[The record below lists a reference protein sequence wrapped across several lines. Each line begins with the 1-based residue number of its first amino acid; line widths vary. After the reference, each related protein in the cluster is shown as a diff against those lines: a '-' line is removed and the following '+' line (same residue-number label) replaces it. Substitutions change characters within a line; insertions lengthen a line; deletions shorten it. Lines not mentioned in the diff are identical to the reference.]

1 MKLDLPDIQALNTA
15 LNGPEGGFPAIA
27 DQLCGLDEQGLL
39 IAPQE
44 SPEEFQKR
52 LTAMHAEW
60 DYEPPADARPLPGG
74 IREEA
79 ERTVFGL
86 YGASPR
92 WIPVYCSSVEA
103 GRFSA
108 RVTLIL
114 EKIVSIVF
122 LSGAFL
128 NKSRHRGYDA
138 AETLA
143 HEMVHALRIAYP
155 VSAYEEYFPCQVHKS
170 RFRRLAGNLFRRWE
184 IPVLFFCGLMFAT
197 LHPVF
202 LLIPLAVLLREI
214 QLHLR
219 IRSAAKKLRE
229 LHLRRNP
236 FCSACPT
243 TRSKRW
249 RKEKHPRFWRIQA
262 RSGGLCCSGVSRSP
276 DNGSQ
281 GNRRLSNSS
290 RMIPAVRGRFT
301 GSGSAIQ
308 PSR

>member
-15 LNGPEGGFPAIA
+15 LNGPEDGFPAIA
-27 DQLCGLDEQGLL
+27 DQLCRLDEQGLL

-44 SPEEFQKR
+44 SPEEFLKR
-52 LTAMHAEW
+52 LAAMHAEW

-74 IREEA
+74 IREDA
-79 ERTVFGL
+79 ERMFSGL

-92 WIPVYCSSVEA
+92 WIPVYCSSVET

-108 RVTLIL
+108 GVTLIL
-114 EKIVSIVF
+114 EKIVPIVF

-155 VSAYEEYFPCQVHKS
+155 VSVYEEYFPCQVHKS

-184 IPVLFFCGLMFAT
+184 IPVLFFCGLTFAA

-202 LLIPLAVLLREI
+202 LLIPFAVLLREI

-219 IRSAAKKLRE
+219 IRSAAKRLRE
-229 LHLRRNP
+229 LGLRP
-236 FCSACPT
+236 MPV
-243 TRSKRW
+243 
-249 RKEKHPRFWRIQA
+249 
-262 RSGGLCCSGVSRSP
+262 LL
-276 DNGSQ
+276 
-281 GNRRLSNSS
+281 RLSDAEIKTLAKGK
-290 RMIPAVRGRFT
+290 IPAFLED
-301 GSGSAIQ
+301 SGSFRRALLFRRF
-308 PSR
+308 PLL

>member
-15 LNGPEGGFPAIA
+15 LNGPEDGFSAIA

-52 LTAMHAEW
+52 LAAMHAEW

-79 ERTVFGL
+79 EQTVSDL

-92 WIPVYCSSVEA
+92 WIPVSCSSGET

-108 RVTLIL
+108 GVTLIL
-114 EKIVSIVF
+114 EKIVPIVF
-122 LSGAFL
+122 LSGAFF
-128 NKSRHRGYDA
+128 NKSCHRGYDA

-155 VSAYEEYFPCQVHKS
+155 VSVYEEYFPCQVHKS
-170 RFRRLAGNLFRRWE
+170 RFRRLVGNLFRRWE

-229 LHLRRNP
+229 LHLRP
-236 FCSACPT
+236 EPV
-243 TRSKRW
+243 
-249 RKEKHPRFWRIQA
+249 
-262 RSGGLCCSGVSRSP
+262 LL
-276 DNGSQ
+276 
-281 GNRRLSNSS
+281 RLSD
-290 RMIPAVRGRFT
+290 REIKTLAKGKTPAFLED
-301 GSGSAIQ
+301 SGSFRRALLFRRF
-308 PSR
+308 PLS

>member
-1 MKLDLPDIQALNTA
+1 VKLDLPDIQALNAA
-15 LNGPEGGFPAIA
+15 LNDPEDGFPAIV
-27 DQLCGLDEQGLL
+27 DQLCNLDEQGLL

-79 ERTVFGL
+79 EHMVSYHL

-92 WIPVYCSSVEA
+92 WIPVYCSSVET

-108 RVTLIL
+108 GVTLIL
-114 EKIVSIVF
+114 EKIVPIVF

-155 VSAYEEYFPCQVHKS
+155 VSVYEEYFPCQVHKS

-184 IPVLFFCGLMFAT
+184 IPVLFFCGLTFAA

-202 LLIPLAVLLREI
+202 LLIPVAALLREI

-229 LHLRRNP
+229 LHLRP
-236 FCSACPT
+236 EPV
-243 TRSKRW
+243 
-249 RKEKHPRFWRIQA
+249 
-262 RSGGLCCSGVSRSP
+262 LL
-276 DNGSQ
+276 
-281 GNRRLSNSS
+281 RLSDKE
-290 RMIPAVRGRFT
+290 IKTLAKGKTLAFLED
-301 GSGSAIQ
+301 SGSFRRALLFRRF
-308 PSR
+308 PLS

>member
-1 MKLDLPDIQALNTA
+1 MKLDLPDIQALNAA
-15 LNGPEGGFPAIA
+15 LNGPEDGFPAIA

-39 IAPQE
+39 VAPQE

-52 LTAMHAEW
+52 LAAMCTEW

-79 ERTVFGL
+79 ERTVSGL

-92 WIPVYCSSVEA
+92 WIPVSCSSGET

-108 RVTLIL
+108 GVTLIL
-114 EKIVSIVF
+114 EKIVPIVF

-128 NKSRHRGYDA
+128 NKSRHHGYDA

-155 VSAYEEYFPCQVHKS
+155 VSVYEEYFPCQVHKS

-184 IPVLFFCGLMFAT
+184 IPVLFFGGLTFAA

-214 QLHLR
+214 QLYLR
-219 IRSAAKKLRE
+219 IRAAAKELRE
-229 LHLRRNP
+229 LHLRP
-236 FCSACPT
+236 EPV
-243 TRSKRW
+243 
-249 RKEKHPRFWRIQA
+249 
-262 RSGGLCCSGVSRSP
+262 LL
-276 DNGSQ
+276 
-281 GNRRLSNSS
+281 RLSDREIKTLAKGKTPAFLEDSS
-290 RMIPAVRGRFT
+290 SFRRALLFRRF
-301 GSGSAIQ
+301 
-308 PSR
+308 PLP